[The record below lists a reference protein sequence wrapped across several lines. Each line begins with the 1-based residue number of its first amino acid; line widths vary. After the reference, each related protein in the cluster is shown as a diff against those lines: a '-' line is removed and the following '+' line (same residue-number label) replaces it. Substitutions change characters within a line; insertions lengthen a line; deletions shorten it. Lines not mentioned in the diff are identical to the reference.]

1 MAKIGYARVSTIS
14 QSLETQ
20 INLLKAE
27 GCIKIFSEKVSGK
40 KTNRSKLDECLK
52 YLRED
57 DVLVV
62 TKIDRLGRTTKQLIN
77 LASWLQEHNIEL
89 KILDGNFNMN
99 SPLGKMIFTVMSGFA
114 ELETDLNRE
123 RTLEGLNEAKSRGRK
138 GGRPGVTEDVK
149 NYVMYLYNNT
159 ELSGNEIANKTG
171 VSRSTVYRIKRDFE
185 NSKGANS

>member
-52 YLRED
+52 YLREG

-123 RTLEGLNEAKSRGRK
+123 RTLEGLNEAKARGRK
-138 GGRPGVTEDVK
+138 GGRPGITEDVK

-185 NSKGANS
+185 RSKEAN

>member
-57 DVLVV
+57 DILVV
-62 TKIDRLGRTTKQLIN
+62 TKIDRLGRTTKQLID
-77 LASWLQEHNIEL
+77 LASWLQDHNIEL

-123 RTLEGLNEAKSRGRK
+123 RTLEGLNEAKARGRK
-138 GGRPGVTEDVK
+138 GGRPSITEDVK
-149 NYVMYLYNNT
+149 NYVMYLYDNT

-185 NSKGANS
+185 NKKGVNN

>member
-40 KTNRSKLDECLK
+40 KANRSKLDECLK

-77 LASWLQEHNIEL
+77 LASWLQERNIEL

-123 RTLEGLNEAKSRGRK
+123 RTLEGLNEAKARGRK

-149 NYVMYLYNNT
+149 NYVMYL
-159 ELSGNEIANKTG
+159 
-171 VSRSTVYRIKRDFE
+171 
-185 NSKGANS
+185 

>member
-123 RTLEGLNEAKSRGRK
+123 RTLEGLNEAKARGRN

-159 ELSGNEIANKTG
+159 ELSGNEIAKKTG
-171 VSRSTVYRIKRDFE
+171 VSRSTVYRIKRDF
-185 NSKGANS
+185 N

>member
-62 TKIDRLGRTTKQLIN
+62 TKIDRLGRTTKQLISLSISN
-77 LASWLQEHNIEL
+77 TKVLIC
-89 KILDGNFNMN
+89 
-99 SPLGKMIFTVMSGFA
+99 FTLSFVLFTIGYK
-114 ELETDLNRE
+114 L
-123 RTLEGLNEAKSRGRK
+123 
-138 GGRPGVTEDVK
+138 VTF
-149 NYVMYLYNNT
+149 
-159 ELSGNEIANKTG
+159 LS
-171 VSRSTVYRIKRDFE
+171 STSSFFFVL
-185 NSKGANS
+185 

>member
-14 QSLETQ
+14 QSLEAQ

-27 GCIKIFSEKVSGK
+27 GCIKIFSEKVSGRK
-40 KTNRSKLDECLK
+40 SDRDKLDECLK

-77 LASWLQEHNIEL
+77 LASWLQDHNIEL

-123 RTLEGLNEAKSRGRK
+123 RTIEGLNEARARGRK
-138 GGRPGVTEDVK
+138 GGRPRITDDVK

-159 ELSGNEIANKTG
+159 DLSGNEISKKTG
-171 VSRSTVYRIKRDFE
+171 VSRSTVYRIKRNF
-185 NSKGANS
+185 N

>member
-40 KTNRSKLDECLK
+40 KANRSKLDECLK

-99 SPLGKMIFTVMSGFA
+99 SPLGKMVFTVMSGFS

-123 RTLEGLNEAKSRGRK
+123 RTLEGLNEAKARGRK
-138 GGRPGVTEDVK
+138 GGRPSVTEDVK

-171 VSRSTVYRIKRDFE
+171 VSRSTVYRIKREFE
-185 NSKGANS
+185 KREGAN

>member
-62 TKIDRLGRTTKQLIN
+62 TKIDRLGRTTKQLID
-77 LASWLQEHNIEL
+77 LASWLQDHNIEL

-123 RTLEGLNEAKSRGRK
+123 RTLEGLNEAKARGRK
-138 GGRPGVTEDVK
+138 GGRPSITEDVK
-149 NYVMYLYNNT
+149 NYVMYLYDNT

-185 NSKGANS
+185 NKKGVNN

>member
-40 KTNRSKLDECLK
+40 KANRSKLDECLK

-123 RTLEGLNEAKSRGRK
+123 RTLEGLNEAKARGRK

-185 NSKGANS
+185 NSKGVNG

>member
-57 DVLVV
+57 DILVV
-62 TKIDRLGRTTKQLIN
+62 TKIDRLGRTTKQLID

-123 RTLEGLNEAKSRGRK
+123 RTLEGLNEAKARGRK
-138 GGRPGVTEDVK
+138 GGRPSINEEVK
-149 NYVMYLYNNT
+149 NYVMYLYDNT
-159 ELSGNEIANKTG
+159 DLSGNEIANKTG

-185 NSKGANS
+185 KNKGVNN

>member
-57 DVLVV
+57 D
-62 TKIDRLGRTTKQLIN
+62 IYRN
-77 LASWLQEHNIEL
+77 EWLCRI
-89 KILDGNFNMN
+89 GNRF
-99 SPLGKMIFTVMSGFA
+99 K
-114 ELETDLNRE
+114 
-123 RTLEGLNEAKSRGRK
+123 
-138 GGRPGVTEDVK
+138 
-149 NYVMYLYNNT
+149 
-159 ELSGNEIANKTG
+159 
-171 VSRSTVYRIKRDFE
+171 
-185 NSKGANS
+185 